1 MHFLSN
7 AASANESIKKY
18 SYMRKSWVFLK
29 QGVLMK
35 NFVFQGGLR
44 TKAFFGN
51 FFKYIIYKIIGMPI
65 LPSMQ
70 RLKLK
75 YKPFS
80 LVGVVNQSAYAWKRN
95 GNIQEMLIDVNDWVN
110 RRSSDFFKPTGSK
123 PAARDFLA
131 LIDHVNL
138 FCFYEAIFY
147 NGVFSSWKIGHFLVL
162 SFYNSFKALI
172 KFDKILGL
180 KIQKLLY
187 PKLAW
192 KKIYITFF

>member
-1 MHFLSN
+1 
-7 AASANESIKKY
+7 
-18 SYMRKSWVFLK
+18 
-29 QGVLMK
+29 MK

-95 GNIQEMLIDVNDWVN
+95 GNIQKCWLTSMTESIAVHPIFLNRQVPNLQLEIFWLLLIVSIYFVST
-110 RRSSDFFKPTGSK
+110 RQF
-123 PAARDFLA
+123 
-131 LIDHVNL
+131 
-138 FCFYEAIFY
+138 FY

-180 KIQKLLY
+180 KIQQLLY

>member
-95 GNIQEMLIDVNDWVN
+95 GNIQKCWLTSMTESIAVHPIFLNRQVPNLQLEIFWLLLIVSIYFVST
-110 RRSSDFFKPTGSK
+110 RQFFTMGFSLHEK
-123 PAARDFLA
+123 L
-131 LIDHVNL
+131 V
-138 FCFYEAIFY
+138 IF
-147 NGVFSSWKIGHFLVL
+147 
-162 SFYNSFKALI
+162 
-172 KFDKILGL
+172 
-180 KIQKLLY
+180 
-187 PKLAW
+187 
-192 KKIYITFF
+192 